1 MDKDTSHV
9 SDDTKIAIPIRN
21 LISIIGAVAVSTW
34 AYNGITERLDFLE
47 YTAESLLE
55 EIEEND
61 SWIDRYEPHGNIKA
75 NADMIRELQIRLSVA
90 EEKLNNGGL

>member
-1 MDKDTSHV
+1 MEENTNHV
-9 SDDTKIAIPIRN
+9 SDDTKVAIPIRN

-47 YTAESLLE
+47 YKYETMIE

-61 SWIDRYEPHGNIKA
+61 SWIDDNHNKESIT
-75 NADMIRELQIRLSVA
+75 DLEIRMSVA
-90 EEKLNNGGL
+90 EEKINKCGL